1 MKNIRKWLRLSFKI
15 LVATGISF
23 VLLELL
29 LLAFNDSIFGDFL
42 YVYDRDL
49 GFRVRSY
56 GTWGGIHS
64 VNRFGFNDRDYP
76 LERKPDTLRILILS
90 DSFNWAG
97 GLNANYTSILEK
109 RFEEE
114 FGDRRVEIINAGY
127 SSTHTYEQLLLLQK
141 FGLQYNPDLVI
152 LGFVAGND
160 FVSAQPWRKRIV
172 YGGAFLD
179 IDTRSDNYW
188 EVLGQPVLLK
198 SRLYLYLKER
208 LIIYKRQLEAEREME
223 RDKSLAPE
231 SPVPTVTM
239 PTDFYL
245 LLEFNRMQFAKLEKT
260 AEFAPHRQ
268 HILDSLA
275 AMQESLKQK
284 EIGFMVAVFPDEFQV
299 DPSLRQAVIERY
311 RMNPSKYR
319 WNHAQTLLRD
329 FCGQRGIEFHDFL
342 PAFEQAH
349 GAGQRLYLPND
360 SHWNDAG
367 NGLAARLLYEIL
379 AARTG

>member
-1 MKNIRKWLRLSFKI
+1 M
-15 LVATGISF
+15 
-23 VLLELL
+23 
-29 LLAFNDSIFGDFL
+29 
-42 YVYDRDL
+42 
-49 GFRVRSY
+49 
-56 GTWGGIHS
+56 
-64 VNRFGFNDRDYP
+64 
-76 LERKPDTLRILILS
+76 
-90 DSFNWAG
+90 
-97 GLNANYTSILEK
+97 
-109 RFEEE
+109 
-114 FGDRRVEIINAGY
+114 
-127 SSTHTYEQLLLLQK
+127 
-141 FGLQYNPDLVI
+141 
-152 LGFVAGND
+152 
-160 FVSAQPWRKRIV
+160 
-172 YGGAFLD
+172 
-179 IDTRSDNYW
+179 
-188 EVLGQPVLLK
+188 LGQPVLLK